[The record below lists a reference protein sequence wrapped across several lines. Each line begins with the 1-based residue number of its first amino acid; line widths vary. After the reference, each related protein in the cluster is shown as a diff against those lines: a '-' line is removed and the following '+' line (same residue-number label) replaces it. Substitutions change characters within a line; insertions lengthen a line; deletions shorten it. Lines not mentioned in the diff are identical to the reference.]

1 MCAGLTRFRA
11 GSAYLHHQVQRLA
24 YWRSKMMRTLAIGLT
39 LATALVLH
47 TIAAS
52 AADGVNRAAKENREQ
67 LLIIPVTNLSTKA
80 DQTPQ

>member
-1 MCAGLTRFRA
+1 
-11 GSAYLHHQVQRLA
+11 
-24 YWRSKMMRTLAIGLT
+24 MMKTLAIGLT

-80 DQTPQ
+80 DSIPQ